1 MTEKNPQ
8 YIKWQIPEYRI
19 PDRSKTWYTAALIL
33 VVALLFSC
41 FFTIEN
47 WLPVFLGYESNFLFA
62 LIIILATA
70 ITIAN
75 ENKPPRI
82 IAIELDT
89 DGIQVGAKFYDYD
102 EFKHFSVIY
111 KPKQSIKNLYLEFKN
126 VITPRLSIPLR
137 SLDALTVR
145 NYLAK
150 YLDEDLERTEPPLSE
165 QLTSRLKLY

>member
-1 MTEKNPQ
+1 MIDKNPQ

-41 FFTIEN
+41 FFAIEN
-47 WLPVFLGYESNFLFA
+47 WIPVFLGYESNFLFA
-62 LIIILATA
+62 LIIIMATA

-82 IAIELDT
+82 VDIKLDT
-89 DGIQVGAKFYDYD
+89 DGIQIGAKFHDYD

-137 SLDALTVR
+137 SLDALTIR

-150 YLDEDLERTEPPLSE
+150 YLDEDLERTGPPLSE
-165 QLTSRLKLY
+165 QLTSRLKL